1 MDELLKS
8 ALTPMDVPDE
18 KLNNQILLKTKE
30 RDFMKN
36 KYQKKKFSV
45 AACVAACVLVMSSV
59 TAVAAYR
66 YLNPKDVAAELDNH
80 KLEQAFQSE
89 NALYVNETQEG
100 GGYRVTLLGSVAGEN
115 ISDFLPQDEQT
126 VVEKDKIYTV
136 LAIEHVDG
144 TPMPDTS
151 SEEYGEETF
160 LASHYVQGLNPMEY
174 NIMSMG
180 GGGYSEFVRD
190 GIQYRLIEMNN
201 IDMFADKE
209 IYVGINTGT
218 FYDVNAYYFDAVTG
232 KITRNEGYEGLNA
245 LFILPIDKNKANPD
259 AAKAFLENMSE
270 SKYLDDDM
278 EMNAA
283 DLSVEEFIEK
293 LETEKITDYAK
304 PIESTRQICA
314 ANEDGRI
321 LLSYELESGAGG
333 PKWGITIDSDKW
345 KENVLEF
352 WKKHKEDDNRDFIA
366 GYCVH
371 ILTEQY
377 KDKESYEISE
387 YQYCSKEVILTFIDE
402 CVEMF

>member
-259 AAKAFLENMSE
+259 AAKAFLENMNE

-293 LETEKITDYAK
+293 LETEK
-304 PIESTRQICA
+304 
-314 ANEDGRI
+314 
-321 LLSYELESGAGG
+321 LLTMLS
-333 PKWGITIDSDKW
+333 
-345 KENVLEF
+345 
-352 WKKHKEDDNRDFIA
+352 
-366 GYCVH
+366 
-371 ILTEQY
+371 Q
-377 KDKESYEISE
+377 
-387 YQYCSKEVILTFIDE
+387 
-402 CVEMF
+402 